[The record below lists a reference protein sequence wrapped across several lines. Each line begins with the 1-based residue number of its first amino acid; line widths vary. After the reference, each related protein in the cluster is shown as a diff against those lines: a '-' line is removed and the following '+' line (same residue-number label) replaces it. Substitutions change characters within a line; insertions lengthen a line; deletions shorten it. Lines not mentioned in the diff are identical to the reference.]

1 MYYTWAL
8 TSACHS
14 SLLWVNTQSLKAPTY
29 NHSLKETGAVSPPK
43 RCVRI
48 HVKGRE
54 DIETGVLW
62 SVREMKIIKSGVQ
75 RASEAPAADGSRTA
89 QGHKRG
95 ALDTCRRVPV
105 PLSGCFVQGGCGC
118 AVEEAVKGSVTCEK
132 ETLILSLW
140 SVFLSNTIYSSFFT
154 LCICLAWA
162 FRPVSAMVHTKQV
175 ELRLKYCQPSRR
187 EKPLTDTASGM
198 AAYTLK
204 WHYSLSLFFSITLSL
219 CFFLFLFSPIRHQSS
234 LATKLGTGLGVGC
247 ISYS

>member
-1 MYYTWAL
+1 MVLEQPRDIKEELL
-8 TSACHS
+8 TLAGVCQFHWVDAS
-14 SLLWVNTQSLKAPTY
+14 SREDVAVPWRMLW
-29 NHSLKETGAVSPPK
+29 KEVSP
-43 RCVRI
+43 
-48 HVKGRE
+48 VKKKH
-54 DIETGVLW
+54 
-62 SVREMKIIKSGVQ
+62 SFS
-75 RASEAPAADGSRTA
+75 
-89 QGHKRG
+89 
-95 ALDTCRRVPV
+95 
-105 PLSGCFVQGGCGC
+105 
-118 AVEEAVKGSVTCEK
+118 
-132 ETLILSLW
+132 LSL
-140 SVFLSNTIYSSFFT
+140 SVFLSNTIYSSLFT

>member
-8 TSACHS
+8 TSACHL
-14 SLLWVNTQSLKAPTY
+14 SLLWVNTQSLKASTY
-29 NHSLKETGAVSPPK
+29 NDFLKETGAIPTPQKGVYVFTL
-43 RCVRI
+43 R
-48 HVKGRE
+48 GRE
-54 DIETGVLW
+54 EIETGVWW

-75 RASEAPAADGSRTA
+75 WASEAPAADGSRIG

-105 PLSGCFVQGGCGC
+105 PLSGCFVQGECGC
-118 AVEEAVKGSVTCEK
+118 AVEKAVKGSVTCEK
-132 ETLILSLW
+132 ETL
-140 SVFLSNTIYSSFFT
+140 SVFRSNTIYSLLFT

-175 ELRLKYCQPSRR
+175 ELRLKYCQQSRR
-187 EKPLTDTASGM
+187 EKPLTDTASSM

-204 WHYSLSLFFSITLSL
+204 WHYSLFFSITLSL